1 LARNCEITGVL
12 VLIALDMAGYE
23 NDDFADLEEL
33 KVLQLEGVD
42 NKGRQIARI
51 VGKFLPGTHLNEPIL
66 PPLSLKNL

>member
-1 LARNCEITGVL
+1 LARNSEITGVL

-23 NDDFADLEEL
+23 NDDFADLEQL

-51 VGKFLPGTHLNEPIL
+51 VGKFLPGTRLNEPIL
-66 PPLSLKNL
+66 PPLSVKNL

>member
-1 LARNCEITGVL
+1 
-12 VLIALDMAGYE
+12 MAGYE